1 MCEGDRLGD
10 VQLDKCKKFAPTNLV
25 YAEPEYRIYVN
36 AQASGVKPSVY
47 GLVDGYDIQPHLPEG
62 LSIDQKTGE
71 IVGTPTE
78 EKPSETY
85 TVTAYNDM
93 GSATASFKLR
103 IVIGWCE
110 PDEKFDRT
118 PIGETA
124 TYDCAVE
131 GSSGTLRRTCRM
143 GKNEPEWGM
152 TIGVCPVA
160 SKRIRVTSSLTS
172 SLKALAAAS
181 SSSLAKPAAA
191 SVFARK

>member
-1 MCEGDRLGD
+1 M
-10 VQLDKCKKFAPTNLV
+10 T
-25 YAEPEYRIYVN
+25 
-36 AQASGVKPSVY
+36 PSVY
-47 GLVDGYDIQPHLPEG
+47 GLVDGFDIQPHLPEG

-152 TIGVCPVA
+152 TIGVCMNQNTYITLIIVA
-160 SKRIRVTSSLTS
+160 VAVVIIVVIIVVKFRSDKKKVRARSAVRGGKKNINIM
-172 SLKALAAAS
+172 K
-181 SSSLAKPAAA
+181 
-191 SVFARK
+191 SVPYTKI